1 MIHISAPTF
10 DLDGSLLLARSR
22 LSNVRGGARRVS
34 RIATLDGGA
43 AVTDLGFSDAD
54 RTFQIAERN
63 PDQGAI
69 AKAEYL
75 MRTYP
80 LLICSTE
87 DGCYRGAVQSMRVR
101 PGELELLFLVTERIS

>member
-22 LSNVRGGARRVS
+22 RSDLRGGARRVS

-43 AVTDLGFSDAD
+43 AVTDLGYADAD
-54 RTFQIAERN
+54 RTFQIIERN
-63 PDQGAI
+63 PDQSAI
-69 AKAEYL
+69 ATAEYL
-75 MRTYP
+75 MRAYP

-87 DGCYRGAVQSMRVR
+87 EGCYRGAIQSMRVR
-101 PGELELLFLVTERIS
+101 SGELELVFLVTERIS